1 MAHPTTLLP
10 ALLGGTLISLIPA
23 TAWAQSPFR
32 IEPYPGDT
40 VDEGGP
46 IDDLDSLT
54 VDGNNKSQMDIGVPL
69 TPPPSFRK
77 RRSTVPQR
85 RLPRSLHVDT
95 VEVITR

>member
-23 TAWAQSPFR
+23 SALAQSPLR
-32 IEPYPGDT
+32 VEPYRGDT
-40 VDEGGP
+40 VNEGGP
-46 IDDLDSLT
+46 IDDRDSLT
-54 VDGNNKSQMDIGVPL
+54 RDGDNEGRTDIGVPL

-77 RRSTVPQR
+77 RQSIVPQR